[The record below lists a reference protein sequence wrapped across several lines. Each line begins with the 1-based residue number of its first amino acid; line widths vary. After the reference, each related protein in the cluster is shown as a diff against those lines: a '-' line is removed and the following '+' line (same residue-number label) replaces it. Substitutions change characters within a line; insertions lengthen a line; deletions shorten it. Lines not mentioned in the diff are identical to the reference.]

1 VKPNFFKTLLKVLL
15 ALCLALIVPLTNYL
29 VDPAGLYT
37 QMTAESVEGQALALL
52 SQGMG
57 AEGLNNYDER
67 LIKRHCIYSLSK
79 DTEVLALGSSR
90 VALVTAEMAGTDSFF
105 NLAVTGAGLQ
115 DVVGMYGVSV
125 MNGIVPERV
134 IIALDPCFVNSRYS
148 SFRFD
153 GVLNDGYAYC
163 LTELMGYSAD
173 AVGYDSFVS
182 GKYLAEG
189 AVSSFFDYPLE
200 MQQELFSIPYFQ
212 SSLQTLLS
220 GAAEDVIR
228 GTDLHYTDE
237 ASLRPDGSYC
247 YPIAYREASVEA
259 VTELAQS
266 QLLLVGENEARII
279 GCENVQAGDPNLQLF
294 ADFVAM
300 LVESGVQVDLLAVPL
315 NPILWQYMQQHE
327 RYAPIIDSVDFFN
340 RVAEENGC
348 RIAGSFDPAVLG
360 AQVSDFYDG
369 YHYKPEKVAALIA
382 QLKEVE

>member
-1 VKPNFFKTLLKVLL
+1 MKLKTCIKILI
-15 ALCLALIVPLTNYL
+15 ALGLALIVPVTNYL
-29 VDPAGLYT
+29 VDPAGIYT
-37 QMTAESVEGQALALL
+37 QSLAGSTEGTVVQLLL
-52 SQGMG
+52 SGSG

-67 LIKRHCIYSLSK
+67 LVKRHCIYGISK

-90 VALVTAEMAGTDSFF
+90 VALVTAEMAGTESFF

-115 DVVGMYGVSV
+115 DVVAMYGVSV
-125 MNGIVPERV
+125 MNGITPERV
-134 IIALDPCFVNSRYS
+134 IIALDPCFVNSNYT

-163 LTELMGYSAD
+163 LTQLMGYSAD
-173 AVGYDSFVS
+173 AVGYDSFVN

-212 SSLQTLLS
+212 SSLQLLLS
-220 GAAEDVIR
+220 GTAEDYVR
-228 GTDLHYTDE
+228 ATDLHYTDE

-247 YPIAYREASVEA
+247 YPIAYREAGIA
-259 VTELAQS
+259 QVTELADS
-266 QLLLVGENEARII
+266 QTWLVGENKARII
-279 GCENVQAGDPNLQLF
+279 GCEDAQAGDPNLQLF

-348 RIAGSFDPAVLG
+348 RIAGSFDPAALG
-360 AQVSDFYDG
+360 AEITDFYDG
-369 YHYKPEKVAALIA
+369 YHYKPEKIAALLA
-382 QLKEVE
+382 QLEEVE